1 MGKNKKQFITAG
13 IFLLV
18 FAVSFLFGESIVRNG
33 TPCQTKEYE
42 ALKPPHRGSVTG
54 FNLNT
59 ASKEALISIKGIGEA
74 YAKSIIETRNKM
86 GHFKSVYDLE
96 YAYGIGEK
104 RIEHRKQFIR
114 ID

>member
-1 MGKNKKQFITAG
+1 MT
-13 IFLLV
+13 
-18 FAVSFLFGESIVRNG
+18 
-33 TPCQTKEYE
+33 EYK
-42 ALKPPHRGSVTG
+42 ALNPPHRGSVTG

-104 RIEHRKQFIR
+104 RVELIKEFVR